1 MSCRVVLQWIGILS
15 ISLMPVAAQEPA
27 TPGKLNLVIVEGEGA
42 INNIRQRTS
51 RETIVQ
57 VQDENH
63 KPIAGAA
70 VVFLLPNDG
79 PGGVFASGSKTASVV
94 TDASG
99 RATMPRL
106 TPNNNAGQFQI
117 RVHASYRGQEAD
129 AAISQS
135 IAAGAPVAPAHTG
148 LSGKAIAII
157 VGVAAAGAVGA
168 AVGLSGGGKSSTPTP
183 TPPTTPTG
191 TISLGSGATLG
202 PPQ

>member
-1 MSCRVVLQWIGILS
+1 MSCRAALQWIGILS
-15 ISLMPVAAQEPA
+15 ISLLPVVAQEPA

-79 PGGVFASGSKTASVV
+79 PGGVFASGSKSASVV

-99 RATMPRL
+99 RATMPRI

-129 AAISQS
+129 ATVTQS
-135 IAAGAPVAPAHTG
+135 IVAGAPVAPAHTG
-148 LSGKAIAII
+148 ISGKAIAII
-157 VGVAAAGAVGA
+157 VGVAAAGAVGV
-168 AVGLSGGGKSSTPTP
+168 AVGLSGGKTN
-183 TPPTTPTG
+183 PPSPPQTTTPTG